1 MLDFIKKLFG
11 FKPPVGTEVAPVEA
25 TKIETPAPAVVEQVK
40 EAPVKKAPA
49 AKAEKPAAP
58 KKPRAP
64 RKPKASA

>member
-1 MLDFIKKLFG
+1 MLNFIKKLFG
-11 FKPPVGTEVAPVEA
+11 FKPPVGAEVAPVVAEPV
-25 TKIETPAPAVVEQVK
+25 KVETPAPVVAEP
-40 EAPVKKAPA
+40 AKKAPA